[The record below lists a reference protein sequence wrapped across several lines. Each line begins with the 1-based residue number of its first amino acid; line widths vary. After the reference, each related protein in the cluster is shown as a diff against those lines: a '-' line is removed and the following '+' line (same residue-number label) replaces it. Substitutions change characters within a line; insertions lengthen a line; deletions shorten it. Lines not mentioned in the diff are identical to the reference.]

1 MENSFDMYCQM
12 FIDTDM
18 EKSRMIDMVS
28 NAVKGIVEYKTSYI
42 LINTDNI
49 EFEFVE
55 NEDFEDS
62 MRSDKENGFLYS
74 RYYLDIEPKKDID
87 PDAYISILS
96 GLMITL
102 RGLKCNVV
110 AACDFEDLLPN
121 NGHLNDVDL

>member
-1 MENSFDMYCQM
+1 M

-28 NAVKGIVEYKTSYI
+28 NAVNGSVEYKTSYI

-62 MRSDKENGFLYS
+62 MRSDRENGFLCS
-74 RYYLDIEPKKDID
+74 RYYLDIEPKKDVD
-87 PDAYISILS
+87 YDAYISILS
-96 GLMITL
+96 ELMITL
-102 RGLKCNVV
+102 RGLKYDVV

-121 NGHLNDVDL
+121 NGRLNDVDL